1 MNWKDTIKKAPFRVS
16 DEQRT
21 GQKLKLQHR
30 KNLLPKLKPLLEKH
44 VDMPFRRLIRQ
55 NPNER
60 AYTVQVP
67 NFFVYVKELMDKGLT
82 NLDIET
88 QLEKEYDVDD
98 VMLDYN
104 AQTIT
109 FEM

>member
-1 MNWKDTIKKAPFRVS
+1 MNWKDMIKKAPFRVS

-44 VDMPFRRLIRQ
+44 VDTPFKRLIRQ
-55 NPNER
+55 DPNEKS
-60 AYTVQVP
+60 YTVQVP
-67 NFFVYVKELMDKGLT
+67 NFFVYLKELMDKGLT
-82 NLDIET
+82 NDDIEI
-88 QLEKEYDVDD
+88 QLTKEYDVED
-98 VMLDYN
+98 VMLDYK

-109 FEM
+109 FDM